1 MNKKI
6 IKAMFANICAKDDMR
21 PIMGGVHFEK
31 ERCYASD
38 GKVLVIFKEGSEK
51 LADKTINIDGGEI
64 EGRYPNVDSV
74 MPSKGN
80 EGAPFQIDFVQLK
93 NACAYHMKKL
103 SSNQND
109 KVIINDVGFN
119 IRNLFRL
126 LATILTGSNPRK
138 VTFFALDR
146 GHAVKFTA
154 EQLEGLIMPCN
165 YEEADIDIEQEFGDI
180 KTLSYENFINDYVFN
195 SWKKETKTELA
206 WAI

>member
-6 IKAMFANICAKDDMR
+6 IKAMFANICAKDDTR

-31 ERCYASD
+31 ERCYATD
-38 GKVLVIFKEGSEK
+38 GKLLVIFKEGSEK
-51 LADKTINIDGGEI
+51 LADKTINLDGNEI
-64 EGRYPNVDSV
+64 EGRFPNVDGV
-74 MPSKGN
+74 MPSKGK
-80 EGAPFQIDFVQLK
+80 EGNPLQIDFVQLK

-109 KVIINDVGFN
+109 KVIINEVGFN
-119 IRNLFRL
+119 IRCLFRL
-126 LATILTGSNPRK
+126 LSTVLTVSSPRGI
-138 VTFFALDR
+138 TFHIIDR

-154 EQLEGLIMPCN
+154 DQMEGLIMPCH
-165 YEEADIDIEQEFGDI
+165 YEEGDIDIEQEFGDI

-206 WAI
+206 WAV